1 MDSDSSPGA
10 TERDRDEAGETT
22 VLLVDDEQ
30 HLREAY
36 ADLLKEKFTVRTAAD
51 GEAALAAMT
60 DNVDVVLLDRRM
72 PGLDGADVLD
82 DIRKNDY
89 DGPVVIVS
97 AVDPLLQKI
106 EQHVEEYLFKP
117 VNRDEL
123 IEAIE
128 QVTPS
133 Q

>member
-1 MDSDSSPGA
+1 MTSDSSPGA
-10 TERDRDEAGETT
+10 TDRDGAGETT

-36 ADLLKEKFTVRTAAD
+36 ADLLEKRFTVRTAAD

-60 DNVDVVLLDRRM
+60 DDIDVLLLDRRM

-97 AVDPLLQKI
+97 AVDPLLQEI

-123 IEAIE
+123 IEAVE
-128 QVTPS
+128 QVTPP

>member
-1 MDSDSSPGA
+1 MNSDSSQA
-10 TERDRDEAGETT
+10 TERDRDEAWETT

-36 ADLLKEKFTVRTAAD
+36 ADLLEKRFTVLTAAD

-60 DNVDVVLLDRRM
+60 DNVDVLLLDRRL

-82 DIRKNDY
+82 ELRKNGY
-89 DGPVVIVS
+89 DRPVVIVS
-97 AVDPLLQKI
+97 AVDPLLQEI

-123 IEAIE
+123 IEAVE
-128 QVTPS
+128 QVTPP

>member
-1 MDSDSSPGA
+1 MNSDSSPEA
-10 TERDRDEAGETT
+10 TERDRDEAWETT

-36 ADLLKEKFTVRTAAD
+36 ADLLEKRFTVLTAAD

-60 DNVDVVLLDRRM
+60 DNVDVLLLDRRL

-82 DIRKNDY
+82 ELRKNGY

-97 AVDPLLQKI
+97 AVDPLLQEI

-123 IEAIE
+123 IEAVE
-128 QVTPS
+128 QVTPP

>member
-1 MDSDSSPGA
+1 MTSDSSPGA
-10 TERDRDEAGETT
+10 TDRDGAGETT

-36 ADLLKEKFTVRTAAD
+36 ADLLEKRFTVRTAAD

-60 DNVDVVLLDRRM
+60 DDIDVLLLDRRM
-72 PGLDGADVLD
+72 PGIDGADVLD
-82 DIRKNDY
+82 ELRKNGY

-97 AVDPLLQKI
+97 AVDPLLQEI

-123 IEAIE
+123 IGAVE
-128 QVTPS
+128 QVIPS